1 MSRRTERVQE
11 AVRRVVSEV
20 LQRELRDPRIAG
32 VITITKVEVTSDLRL
47 AKIFYS
53 VLGDEKKKRLVS
65 KGLKSA
71 TNFVK
76 KHVGNEMNLRY
87 TPDIM
92 FKVDK
97 KLEYSARIDEVLHKI
112 HREEGDEKNKR
123 SDKKV

>member
-32 VITITKVEVTSDLRL
+32 FITITKVEVTSDLRL

-53 VLGDEKKKRLVS
+53 VLGDEKKKKLIS

-71 TNFVK
+71 KNFVK
-76 KHVGNEMNLRY
+76 KHVGNELNLRY

-97 KLEYSARIDEVLHKI
+97 KLEYSARIDKVLYKI
-112 HREEGDEKNKR
+112 RKEEKDEKNKR
-123 SDKKV
+123 SNKEV

>member
-1 MSRRTERVQE
+1 MTRRTERVQE
-11 AVRRVVSEV
+11 AVRRIVSEV

-32 VITITKVEVTSDLRL
+32 FITITKVEVTSDLRL

-53 VLGDEKKKRLVS
+53 TLGDEKKKKLVAQ
-65 KGLKSA
+65 GLKSA
-71 TNFVK
+71 KNFVK
-76 KHVGNEMNLRY
+76 KHVGNELKLRY

-97 KLEYSARIDEVLHKI
+97 KLEYSARIDEILGKI
-112 HREEGDEKNKR
+112 HKKEDDEKNKR